1 MVDKELNKELS
12 YDQMLRYSRHI
23 MLPSIE
29 LEGQTKIHNAHV
41 LVIGLGGL
49 GCAAAQYLA
58 ASGVGQLTLV
68 DDDSVE
74 KTNLQRQVLH
84 SESTLGMAKVASA
97 KRTLS
102 QINSDIQIN
111 TLECRLS
118 ESQLAEL
125 LQSVD
130 VVADCT
136 DNLSSRQQINQL
148 CFEQKVP
155 LVSGAAIRFE
165 GQVASFTMQAGAPC
179 YQCISRFFAEQY
191 YSCSES
197 GVFSPVT
204 GVIGSLQAAEV
215 LKLISD
221 VGVSLAGRLLCID
234 VRNMEFTSLRVSA
247 VASCPVCGH
256 QQVNSSHLLLQA
268 PEENSSID
276 KR

>member
-1 MVDKELNKELS
+1 MADKELNKELS

-68 DDDSVE
+68 DDDIVE

-84 SESTLGMAKVASA
+84 SESTLGMTKVASA

-102 QINSDIQIN
+102 QLNSDIQIN
-111 TLECRLS
+111 TLQCRLS
-118 ESQLAEL
+118 ASELAAL

-136 DNLSSRQQINQL
+136 DNLSSRQLINKL

-179 YQCISRFFAEQY
+179 YQCISRFLSEQEH
-191 YSCSES
+191 SCSES

-204 GVIGSLQAAEV
+204 GVVGSLQAAEV
-215 LKLISD
+215 LKLISG

-234 VRNMEFTSLRVSA
+234 VRTMEFTSLRVSA
-247 VASCPVCGH
+247 VAACPVCGH
-256 QQVNSSHLLLQA
+256 QQVSSSHLLMQP

>member
-1 MVDKELNKELS
+1 MADKELNKELS

-41 LVIGLGGL
+41 LIIGLGGL

-102 QINSDIQIN
+102 QLNSNIQIN
-111 TLECRLS
+111 TLDRRLS
-118 ESQLAEL
+118 AVELAEL
-125 LQSVD
+125 LQRVD

-136 DNLSSRQQINQL
+136 DNLSSRLLINQL
-148 CFEQKVP
+148 CFEHKVP

-165 GQVASFTMQAGAPC
+165 GQVASFTMQAGAAC
-179 YQCISRFFAEQY
+179 YQCISRFFAEQSA
-191 YSCSES
+191 SCSES

-204 GVIGSLQAAEV
+204 GVVGSLQAAEV
-215 LKLISD
+215 LKLISG
-221 VGVSLAGRLLCID
+221 VGLSLAGCLLCID
-234 VRNMEFTSLRVSA
+234 VRTMEFTSLRVSA
-247 VASCPVCGH
+247 VAGCPVCGH
-256 QQVNSSHLLLQA
+256 PQVNSSHLLMQ
-268 PEENSSID
+268 PTEENSSMD